1 VHDELLTFNGVDGAS
16 GEYLLPSMSSQ
27 ELASALAE
35 RDVLAE
41 VKKWLQRFATG
52 SLKILRRGGFF
63 FADEPTV
70 DHTDLAAVGWGAV
83 FADDT
88 HPAVKHALGELLDH
102 RRRQAGEHYKE
113 LTCRAGERHRDFLG
127 RHGVGYQTEY
137 PRVPY
142 YLLLVGDPESIS
154 YRFQQQLDIQ
164 YAVGRLSL
172 ERPEDYAAY
181 ARTAVEAETR
191 LEDSAKKASFF
202 AVCHDQATLLSTHHL
217 VLPLA
222 EKLAETSGWQFE
234 TVVGEGATKAAL
246 ADRLGGEATP
256 ALLFSASHGVGF
268 PSGHQRQL
276 PHQGAVLCQDWSG
289 PGGCSNG
296 IPADQYCAGEDVAS
310 DARLAGLV
318 HFHFGCF
325 GAGTPQFDTFGQGK
339 TRELAPWSFDARLP
353 RRLLGHPRGGA
364 LAVLAHVDRSWGFSY
379 LCRGVGRQL
388 DTFERCLRRL
398 MAGDPVGF
406 AMEPFDKRYAD
417 LSGELSWK
425 LEDLV
430 RGHCDIHDDDLI
442 DLWIATNDA
451 RSYVVLGDPAARLR
465 VSQSNGPA
473 THDIF

>member
-1 VHDELLTFNGVDGAS
+1 MYDELLTFNGVDGAS
-16 GEYLLPSMSSQ
+16 GGYLLPAMTSKQ
-27 ELASALAE
+27 LASALAG

-52 SLKILRRGGFF
+52 SLRIIRRGGFF
-63 FADEPTV
+63 FDGEPVV
-70 DHTDLAAVGWGAV
+70 DHTDLTAVGWGVV
-83 FADDT
+83 FAADVD
-88 HPAVKHALGELLDH
+88 PAIKDALDQLLDH
-102 RRRQAGEHYKE
+102 RRRQAGELYRE
-113 LTCRAGERHRDFLG
+113 LTCRTGERHRDFLG
-127 RHGVGYQTEY
+127 RHGVGYQVDF

-172 ERPEDYAAY
+172 ERPEDYAIY
-181 ARTAVEAETR
+181 ARGVVEAETR
-191 LEDSAKKASFF
+191 SQDSAETPKASFF
-202 AVCHDQATLLSTHHL
+202 AVCHDKATEMSTRHL

-222 EKLAETSGWQFE
+222 KKLAETPEWELE
-234 TVVGEGATKAAL
+234 TVVGQGATKAAL
-246 ADRLGGEATP
+246 ADRLGGGATP
-256 ALLFSASHGVGF
+256 ALLFSASHGLGF
-268 PSGHQRQL
+268 PSGEARQL
-276 PHQGAVLCQDWSG
+276 PHQGAVLCQDWPG
-289 PGGCSNG
+289 PGGCPNG
-296 IPADQYCAGEDVAS
+296 IPADHYCAGDDIAS

-339 TRELAPWSFDARLP
+339 ARELAPWSFDARLP

-388 DTFERCLRRL
+388 DTFERSLRRL
-398 MAGDPVGF
+398 MAGAPVGY

-430 RGHCDIHDDDLI
+430 RGQGDIDDDELI

-451 RSYVVLGDPAARLR
+451 RSYVVLGDPAVRLR
-465 VSQSNGPA
+465 IPEHTGPA
-473 THDIF
+473 PTC